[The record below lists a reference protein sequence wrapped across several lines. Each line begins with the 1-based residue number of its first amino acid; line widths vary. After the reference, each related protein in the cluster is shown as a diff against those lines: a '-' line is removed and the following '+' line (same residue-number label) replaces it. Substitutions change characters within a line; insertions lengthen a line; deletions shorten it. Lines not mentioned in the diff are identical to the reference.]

1 MALTQTAW
9 TDQAEGDLTVV
20 SCSVTA
26 TTAENDA
33 YTKWLDLK
41 KFGLDPHKPMQLVY
55 YASAT
60 PDGQALPLDMWV
72 AWDGGTEISGDGANV
87 VCAKGAKFKQ
97 IFDDVVLAIDDTPLA
112 YTWILDPDLA
122 VADVVTVAAIATG
135 PKVKTPIM
143 PYIAFNANG
152 GSTLAAATHYFKII
166 Q

>member
-1 MALTQTAW
+1 MALTQSVWSSETVG
-9 TDQAEGDLTVV
+9 DQVVV

-41 KFGLDPHKPMQLVY
+41 AFGLDATKALTLIY

-60 PDGQALPLDMWV
+60 PDGQALPLDMWIG
-72 AWDGGTEISGDGANV
+72 WKKGTEISGDGATV
-87 VCAKGAKFKQ
+87 ACAVGAKYKQ
-97 IFDDVVLAIDDTPLA
+97 IFDDVVLAVDDTPLA
-112 YTWILDPDLA
+112 YAWQLDPNLA

-135 PKVKTPIM
+135 PKVKIPQM
-143 PYIAFNANG
+143 PLIAFNANG

>member
-1 MALTQTAW
+1 MALTQSVW
-9 TDQAEGDLTVV
+9 TSKSVGQHVV
-20 SCSVTA
+20 ASCSVTA

-41 KFGLDPHKPMQLVY
+41 AMGIDSKKPYTLIY

-60 PDGQALPLDMWV
+60 PDGSALPLDLWIS
-72 AWDGGTEISGDGANV
+72 WDGQTEISGDGANV
-87 VCAKGAKFKQ
+87 VCAVGAKFKQ

-112 YTWILDPDLA
+112 YAFLLDPELA

-135 PKVKTPIM
+135 PKVKIPAV

-152 GSTLAAATHYFKII
+152 ASTLAAVTHYFKII

>member
-1 MALTQTAW
+1 MALTQVAW
-9 TDQAEGDLTVV
+9 TKATEGNQLVV

-33 YTKWLDLK
+33 YTKWLDTK
-41 KFGLDPHKPMQLVY
+41 KMGLDPYKPFTLIY

-60 PDGQALPLDMWV
+60 PDGQALPLDMWI

-87 VCAKGAKFKQ
+87 VCAVGAKFKQ
-97 IFDDVVLAIDDTPLA
+97 IFDDVVLAVDDTPLA
-112 YTWILDPDLA
+112 YAFVLDPNLP

-135 PKVKTPIM
+135 PKVKIPSM
-143 PYIAFNANG
+143 PYYAFNANG
-152 GSTLAAATHYFKII
+152 GSTLAAVTHYFKII

>member
-9 TDQAEGDLTVV
+9 AAKSVGKHVVV

-33 YTKWLDLK
+33 YTKWLDMK
-41 KFGLDPHKPMQLVY
+41 KMGIDPNKSYSLVY

-60 PDGQALPLDMWV
+60 PDGQALPLDLWIS
-72 AWDGGTEISGDGANV
+72 WDGQTEISGDGATV
-87 VCAKGAKFKQ
+87 ACAVGAKFKQ
-97 IFDDVVLAIDDTPLA
+97 VFDDVVLAIDDTPLA
-112 YTWILDPDLA
+112 YVINFDPNQA

-135 PKVKTPIM
+135 PKVKVPSV

-152 GSTLAAATHYFKII
+152 GSTLAAVIHYFKVI